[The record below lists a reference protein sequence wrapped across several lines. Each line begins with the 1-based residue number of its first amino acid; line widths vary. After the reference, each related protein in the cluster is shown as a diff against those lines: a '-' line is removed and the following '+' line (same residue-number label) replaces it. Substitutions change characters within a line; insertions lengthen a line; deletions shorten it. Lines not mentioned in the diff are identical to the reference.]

1 MAQSLKRREL
11 GSGGNKIKKPPASS
25 PTFSLQREHFTK
37 PGTMT
42 IRTSA
47 TATRIPMEEIA
58 TMDYWCRFCVC
69 CCWGSSATPRIVRC
83 GESFVYSIQV
93 WHKTFSRTRTALCSD
108 LKKNANKDIPY
119 WRSLQSSLQWC
130 SQSLSQGIYLTY
142 LNIRINHNYIAIC
155 SPFPLP
161 FLPLFSASCQ

>member
-42 IRTSA
+42 IRSSA
-47 TATRIPMEEIA
+47 TATRIPMEEVA
-58 TMDYWCRFCVC
+58 TMDYWCRFCV
-69 CCWGSSATPRIVRC
+69 CWGSSATPRIVRC
-83 GESFVYSIQV
+83 GESFVYSSLTQNFQP
-93 WHKTFSRTRTALCSD
+93 HKDSSVFR

-130 SQSLSQGIYLTY
+130 SQSLSQGDQKIATLLFYLSQNKVHTPHGLWRY
-142 LNIRINHNYIAIC
+142 VSRITPPGQWVI
-155 SPFPLP
+155 
-161 FLPLFSASCQ
+161 